1 MLNFEKLKNKFMKS
15 IFTLLLVLVSFA
27 TFSQTPTPYAPF
39 TRPNL
44 AVVQNVNLEVEQGEP
59 IYYLNYASG
68 LLQTTYILTDWQ
80 GSVGNV
86 PTVFAAG
93 WSLNITYSPCKKT
106 IVLRPPNTLNV
117 VLDANY
123 NSYLILD

>member
-1 MLNFEKLKNKFMKS
+1 MKS
-15 IFTLLLVLVSFA
+15 LITFSLLLLSLGSIA
-27 TFSQTPTPYAPF
+27 QINAPYAPF

-44 AVVQNVNLEVEQGEP
+44 AIIENISLEVDEGEP
-59 IYYLNYASG
+59 IYYLNRLNGA
-68 LLQTTYILTDWQ
+68 TVVTYILTDWQ

-106 IVLRPPNTLNV
+106 IVIRPPSTINT

-123 NSYLILD
+123 NSYVILE